1 MIDPPYRI
9 LSVDPGTSTGA
20 VVVCTRLSDS
30 LSLTESTEVSPNRGQ
45 SSVSAFMA
53 PVASA
58 AERLEAAPWRR
69 AVVEFP
75 SGVHMGRGN
84 TATMLK
90 VSRVAAEVATRIQ
103 REFDIDARFFDA
115 NDLRKRGVGH
125 VIPNDERPRLFER
138 VFGNDPDDY
147 SDHEIDAALFVAK
160 TEGIL

>member
-1 MIDPPYRI
+1 
-9 LSVDPGTSTGA
+9 
-20 VVVCTRLSDS
+20 
-30 LSLTESTEVSPNRGQ
+30 
-45 SSVSAFMA
+45 MA

-58 AERLEAAPWRR
+58 FERLTATSWRR
-69 AVVEFP
+69 AVIEFP

-103 REFDIDARFFDA
+103 REFYIEARFFDA
-115 NDLRKRGVGH
+115 NDLRKRGAGH

-138 VFGNDPDDY
+138 VFGEDPDGY
-147 SDHEIDAALFVAK
+147 SDHEIDAALFIAK